1 MNGELYLKDIMHL
14 VAQSLMVPAMIV
26 LVLLLVFT
34 IFCIGSIIAE
44 IFTERRHFK
53 QNTPRD
59 VNAVHDAP
67 YAGIVDV
74 IEGTGLLKS
83 QKEALVMVARNMGL
97 PDDDLFSLAKAEI
110 ARVDGRHQR
119 MVRRTELVTKI
130 GPMMGLICTLIPLG
144 PGIVAMGQGQV
155 DQLSSSLLIA
165 FDGTVAG
172 LVAAVVAMVI
182 TSIRKRW
189 YAQYMVAM
197 EALMN
202 SILEKAEQARR
213 SGIELPHGY
222 TGPER
227 AGLPVH
233 PEFAPQTGQTVPAA
247 GVASM
252 AVDDHAQITMR
263 AEG

>member
-14 VAQSLMVPAMIV
+14 VSQGLMVPAMVI
-26 LVLLLVFT
+26 LVVLLVFT
-34 IFCIGSIIAE
+34 IFCIGSLIVE

-53 QNTPRD
+53 QNIPRD

-67 YAGIVDV
+67 FDGVVNV
-74 IEGTGLLKS
+74 IESTGLLKS

-97 PDDDLFSLAKAEI
+97 PDADLFSLAKAEI

-144 PGIVAMGQGQV
+144 PGIVAMGQGEV
-155 DQLSSSLLIA
+155 DQLASSLLIA

-172 LVAAVVAMVI
+172 LVAAVVAMI
-182 TSIRKRW
+182 ISSIRKRW

-197 EALMN
+197 EALMS
-202 SILEKAEQARR
+202 SILEKAEQARAA
-213 SGIELPHGY
+213 GIVLPHGY

-227 AGLPVH
+227 TGLPVD
-233 PEFAPQTGQTVPAA
+233 PAFPSREGYA
-247 GVASM
+247 IPAGGVA
-252 AVDDHAQITMR
+252 AVGIDERVQTTVR

>member
-14 VAQSLMVPAMIV
+14 VAQSLMVPAMVI
-26 LVLLLVFT
+26 LVLLLAFT
-34 IFCIGSIIAE
+34 VFCIGSLIVE

-67 YAGIVDV
+67 YEGVVGV

-119 MVRRTELVTKI
+119 MVHRTDLVTKI

-144 PGIVAMGQGQV
+144 PGIVAMGQGEV
-155 DQLSSSLLIA
+155 TELSSSLLIA

-182 TSIRKRW
+182 SSIRKRW

-197 EALMN
+197 EALMS

-213 SGIELPHGY
+213 EGIELPHGY

-227 AGLPVH
+227 AGLPMHQTFPLGGDVH
-233 PEFAPQTGQTVPAA
+233 VPAPGA
-247 GVASM
+247 AAMVS
-252 AVDDHAQITMR
+252 DDR
-263 AEG
+263 ARVSVPVEG

>member
-1 MNGELYLKDIMHL
+1 MNGELYLKDILHL
-14 VAQSLMVPAMIV
+14 VAQSLMVPVMIV
-26 LVLLLVFT
+26 LVFLLVFT
-34 IFCIGSIIAE
+34 VFCIGSLIVE

-67 YAGIVDV
+67 YAGVVDV

-130 GPMMGLICTLIPLG
+130 GPMMGLMGTLIPLG

-165 FDGTVAG
+165 FDSTIAG

-189 YAQYMVAM
+189 YAEYLVAI
-197 EALMN
+197 EALMS
-202 SILEKAEQARR
+202 SILEKAEQARKT
-213 SGIELPHGY
+213 GIELPHGY
-222 TGPER
+222 AGPER
-227 AGLPVH
+227 AGLPVQ
-233 PEFAPQTGQTVPAA
+233 PEPSHGVGQAAPAT

-252 AVDDHAQITMR
+252 SVDDRVQVAIR
-263 AEG
+263 GEG